1 MTVAARLVLTLF
13 LVDQAPLGLSLMQLL
28 STLAA
33 YPLVAALSHLVFRVR
48 KLAPGDLAT
57 RGQAS

>member
-1 MTVAARLVLTLF
+1 VLTLF